1 MRPGQGGTSP
11 WSRNLR
17 DARGSLKYRTATE
30 TDPLMKKLLRFVF
43 ASLLF
48 LACVAFAA
56 EPEIA
61 VTVEKRGDAFIVDTS
76 FDLPVRLRTAWEVFT
91 DFDHMAGILHNLTS
105 SRITARSGNT
115 LQVQQEG
122 VARFGFFTYSF
133 SSERE
138 IRLEPMKKIYA
149 RQLSGNARHYFSE
162 LELSQN
168 EGIVHVRYHA
178 EMSLESGIARTFGG
192 PFIQHEI
199 AEQFNSMVA
208 EMERRKAL

>member
-1 MRPGQGGTSP
+1 
-11 WSRNLR
+11 LR
-17 DARGSLKYRTATE
+17 AAHGLLKYRTATE
-30 TDPLMKKLLRFVF
+30 TDPYMQKLLRF
-43 ASLLF
+43 AITSLLL
-48 LACVAFAA
+48 LACNAFAA

-61 VTVEKRGDAFIVDTS
+61 VAVEKRGDAFIVDTS
-76 FDLPVRLRTAWEVFT
+76 FDLPVPLRTAWEVLT

-122 VARFGFFTYSF
+122 VAKYGFFTYSF
-133 SSERE
+133 ASERE
-138 IRLEPMKKIYA
+138 IRLEPMKKIHA
-149 RQLSGNARHYFSE
+149 RQLSGNARRYISE

-168 EGIVHVRYHA
+168 EGIIRVRYHA
-178 EMSLESGIARTFGG
+178 EMALESGIARIFGG

-199 AEQFNSMVA
+199 AEQFGSMVA